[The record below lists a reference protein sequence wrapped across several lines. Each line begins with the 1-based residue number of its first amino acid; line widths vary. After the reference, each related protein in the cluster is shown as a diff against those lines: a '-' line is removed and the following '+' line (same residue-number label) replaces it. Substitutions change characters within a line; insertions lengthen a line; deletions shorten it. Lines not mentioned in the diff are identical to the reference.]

1 MEQLYDP
8 VRALF
13 VADRHVRGTCPRCG
27 AAEQPGD
34 NCDACGAT
42 YDATEA
48 GRAAVCAVRRRPAAQ
63 VVLTLLLRFAVYL
76 KPILPAMAAKAEAFL
91 NIDELTWDDAATPL
105 LDHSIDTFRPLL
117 TRIDKNDVDRVVEA
131 TKAEAHDR

>member
-13 VADRHVRGTCPRCG
+13 LADRHVRGTCPRCG

-42 YDATEA
+42 YDATELGA
-48 GRAAVCAVRRRPAAQ
+48 PRS
-63 VVLTLLLRFAVYL
+63 VLS
-76 KPILPAMAAKAEAFL
+76 
-91 NIDELTWDDAATPL
+91 DAAPQRKSSVHYFF
-105 LDHSIDTFRPLL
+105 DSLL